1 MRGRTRQNE
10 PVGWYDAERKSWRRG
25 WDLNPRVE
33 VLQTSPLDLLGTA
46 PWEIEYSENRRRLP
60 RGDRRAHSRS
70 VFGRGTTASRMK
82 RADSSGGVGQ
92 M

>member
-1 MRGRTRQNE
+1 MET
-10 PVGWYDAERKSWRRG
+10 WRRG

-33 VLQTSPLDLLGTA
+33 VLQTSPLNLLGTA
-46 PWEIEYSENRRRLP
+46 PSETEYTENRPLP
-60 RGDRRAHSRS
+60 PENGRGNYSRS
-70 VFGRGTTASRMK
+70 LFGAGTWASRMK